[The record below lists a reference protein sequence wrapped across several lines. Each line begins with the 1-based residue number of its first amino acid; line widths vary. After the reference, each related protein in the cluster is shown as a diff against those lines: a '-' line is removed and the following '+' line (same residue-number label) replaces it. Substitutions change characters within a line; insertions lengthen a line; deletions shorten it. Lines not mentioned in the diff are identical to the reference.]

1 MSGICA
7 RTCKFHP
14 VHLYIHALV
23 ELSFSFAIHSKFSI
37 LHLQTRPLYYSMK
50 CIVIDDDSLTRGA
63 LELLAQRNEQ
73 LEYSGSFE
81 AAGNALIYLRD
92 NPQDVI
98 FLDVEMG
105 GMNGF
110 ELIEKLGE
118 DSPIVIMVTAHSKYA
133 AGAFDSNV
141 ADFLVKPISSSRF
154 QQAVEKAAMHLEMK
168 RKNEQ
173 GTALVIKTSEGMVKI
188 AKDEILYI
196 KSLADYVTIYTT
208 SNKYTTHSTLKG
220 ILERVGNDEFV
231 RAHHSYVVRIDKI
244 AEVDITTL
252 RIGTVQIPISRSRRK
267 EVGTRFKEYFG

>member
-1 MSGICA
+1 
-7 RTCKFHP
+7 
-14 VHLYIHALV
+14 
-23 ELSFSFAIHSKFSI
+23 
-37 LHLQTRPLYYSMK
+37 MK

-73 LEYSGSFE
+73 LQYAGSFD
-81 AAGNALIYLRD
+81 AAAPALNFLRQ

-118 DSPIVIMVTAHSKYA
+118 DCPIVIMVTAHSKYA

-141 ADFLVKPISSSRF
+141 ADFLVKPITPTRF
-154 QQAVEKAAMHLEMK
+154 QQAVDKAAMHLDMK

-173 GTALVIKTSEGMVKI
+173 GTALVIKTSDGMVKI
-188 AKDEILYI
+188 AKSDILYI
-196 KSLADYVTIYTT
+196 KSLADYVTIYTAN
-208 SNKYTTHSTLKG
+208 NKYTTHSTLKG
-220 ILERVGNDEFV
+220 ILERVGNAEFV
-231 RAHHSYVVRIDKI
+231 RAHHSFIVRIDKI
-244 AEVDITTL
+244 AEVDVTTL
-252 RIGTVQIPISRSRRK
+252 RIGTVAIPISRSRRK